1 MAYNLNVGYGMAQ
14 AGALPFTL
22 GKVFVVA
29 DTAYPNVDEIE
40 ALYRPDQ
47 SSLSEIRFFPTLAL
61 AYAATVSGRN
71 DVIILSANSAHSL
84 TEMLTVSKN
93 RVHIWSSDYLVGR
106 SQDQRC
112 RVQLGVTTAITDVAT
127 IKVTG
132 NGCSFKGIKFI
143 NSNTLAQSIT
153 CFYDLSPNGLL
164 VEDCSIHSLGS
175 AQLTAVTGSALK
187 LEGDGSEYKN
197 CQIGAD
203 TIINTV
209 ANQVV
214 DMRATA
220 AKAKRVK
227 FNECYFHTYSSAN
240 THAFVRAAAGSIER
254 FVSFKNPMF
263 MNYTGAGGTAL
274 AVTIASAADT
284 DGIVYVL
291 GGGTFGCTAFAT
303 AAVGNNV
310 DVVAVVPTAGTSGIA
325 IATT

>member
-1 MAYNLNVGYGMAQ
+1 MAQNLNVGYGMAQ

-47 SSLSEIRFFPTLAL
+47 SSQSEVRYFSTLKA
-61 AYAATVSGRN
+61 AYDATVSGRN
-71 DVIILSANSAHSL
+71 DVIILSANSSHTL

-93 RVHIWSSDYLVGR
+93 RVHIWSADHLVGR

-112 RVQLGVTTAITDVAT
+112 RVQLGVTTAVTDVAA

-164 VEDCSIHSLGS
+164 VENCSIHSLGS

-187 LEGDGSEYKN
+187 LEGDGSTYKN

-203 TIINTV
+203 TILNTV

-214 DMRATA
+214 DLRATA
-220 AKAKRVK
+220 AKAKRVQ
-227 FNECYFHTYSSAN
+227 FVDCHFYTYSSAS
-240 THAFVRAAAGSIER
+240 THVFVRAAAGSIER
-254 FVSFKNPMF
+254 YVTFKNPMF
-263 MNYTGAGGTAL
+263 SAYTGAGATTL
-274 AVTIASAADT
+274 AVAIASAADA
-284 DGIVYVL
+284 DGIIHVL
-291 GGGTFGCTAFAT
+291 GGGTFGTTAFAT
-303 AAVGNNV
+303 AAVGNNLK
-310 DVVAVVPTAGTSGIA
+310 VVATVPTAGTSGIG